1 MGSFTIAE
9 ILWMIKE
16 LQCPLDLEAIGAF
29 TRNDV
34 TKVLRT
40 FIMTECNNNI
50 VAELPLEWR
59 PLATRHVPNIKP
71 FGPPAS
77 AAASSD
83 PATVAEPEPT
93 VDEIVQEMVAAGSGG
108 NGAGSGDKDG
118 DKDDKKDEEKEAD
131 PDYEPSSDEDEE
143 KVKIVF
149 VHKVPPNPPRKVPVM
164 LPATDTIKEVR
175 SFAAGLFRMKRK
187 DVRMLLKAPEWG
199 EMEMDDDGKTIYD
212 YTVALFTNGCEVE
225 VRFSGVGGMPPPR
238 VKKDHLKEKNNED
251 KEAIPMVYQKPAMLE
266 SDVQPVKNALT
277 LGTTGLINVPNWL
290 RGLSMETLEDL
301 EVRFNDIKKHC
312 KPDLIVNMLVKEIVQ
327 FKALQAHRFFPCP
340 VQSGFPKPRPSQT
353 GNPDLPS
360 RDFPIYPVGI
370 SRPTQSG
377 FPDLPSRVSKFPRPL
392 IGKPEETED
401 RVRQAKVWVKVLLK
415 ESLGEDLKMTGTLI
429 DRAMT
434 LKKAEG
440 PSPMQQG

>member
-143 KVKIVF
+143 KIKIVF

-225 VRFSGVGGMPPPR
+225 VRFSGVGGAGTKR
-238 VKKDHLKEKNNED
+238 GRAEDGGVKSSAGIPDIVGEIPALPTDHPAIAAALRIKVINIDGWIKTLNLEKINKIFLLVDEHSTNIAADPALRSYADFTTEMVALKDSPSE
-251 KEAIPMVYQKPAMLE
+251 I
-266 SDVQPVKNALT
+266 
-277 LGTTGLINVPNWL
+277 
-290 RGLSMETLEDL
+290 
-301 EVRFNDIKKHC
+301 RF
-312 KPDLIVNMLVKEIVQ
+312 
-327 FKALQAHRFFPCP
+327 
-340 VQSGFPKPRPSQT
+340 
-353 GNPDLPS
+353 
-360 RDFPIYPVGI
+360 
-370 SRPTQSG
+370 
-377 FPDLPSRVSKFPRPL
+377 
-392 IGKPEETED
+392 
-401 RVRQAKVWVKVLLK
+401 
-415 ESLGEDLKMTGTLI
+415 
-429 DRAMT
+429 
-434 LKKAEG
+434 
-440 PSPMQQG
+440 

>member
-1 MGSFTIAE
+1 MGTFTTAE

-50 VAELPLEWR
+50 VAALPLEWR
-59 PLATRHVPNIKP
+59 PLATRHVPKIKAS
-71 FGPPAS
+71 GPPAS

-83 PATVAEPEPT
+83 PATPAEPEPT
-93 VDEIVQEMVAAGSGG
+93 VDEIVQEMVATGSGG

-149 VHKVPPNPPRKVPVM
+149 IHKAPPNPPRKVPVM

-225 VRFSGVGGMPPPR
+225 VRFSGVGGMPPR
-238 VKKDHLKEKNNED
+238 VKKEDKLKEKNAAKLLRPDRLKQIEGNLKMIGD
-251 KEAIPMVYQKPAMLE
+251 KFKEATKLHKSLAELQTKMETVRQL
-266 SDVQPVKNALT
+266 ALT
-277 LGTTGLINVPNWL
+277 KRDPMRVSIDMLPA
-290 RGLSMETLEDL
+290 L
-301 EVRFNDIKKHC
+301 EVACLKDKVTSTNTVSTRYNLLLQVLLGKE
-312 KPDLIVNMLVKEIVQ
+312 LVNYDNYVKYLQELQGSLVELLHFV
-327 FKALQAHRFFPCP
+327 LEHE
-340 VQSGFPKPRPSQT
+340 
-353 GNPDLPS
+353 
-360 RDFPIYPVGI
+360 
-370 SRPTQSG
+370 
-377 FPDLPSRVSKFPRPL
+377 SKFMKNYEGIMSWASVTDYL
-392 IGKPEETED
+392 TVIINTAIPEP
-401 RVRQAKVWVKVLLK
+401 Q
-415 ESLGEDLKMTGTLI
+415 GEQVPD
-429 DRAMT
+429 
-434 LKKAEG
+434 
-440 PSPMQQG
+440 P